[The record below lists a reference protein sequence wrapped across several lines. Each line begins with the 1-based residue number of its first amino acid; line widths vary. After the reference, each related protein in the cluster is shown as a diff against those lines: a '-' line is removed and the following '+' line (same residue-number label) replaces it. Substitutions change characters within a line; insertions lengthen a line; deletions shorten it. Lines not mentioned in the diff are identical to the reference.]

1 MQAGEHEWLLSVL
14 FASTQEIEDVGAVSG
29 VHMALYACVFSVGM
43 VYNVS
48 AYMDFHPGGEEEL
61 MRAAGIDSTDLFDQV
76 HSPWAECLTVYVTCT
91 VTYKYTLHCLHPPL
105 MLLTWK

>member
-1 MQAGEHEWLLSVL
+1 M
-14 FASTQEIEDVGAVSG
+14 T
-29 VHMALYACVFSVGM
+29 LYVCVFSGGM

-76 HSPWAECLTVYVTCT
+76 NSP
-91 VTYKYTLHCLHPPL
+91 
-105 MLLTWK
+105 